1 MIKMHKYTIVI
12 EDISEGKQ
20 EAFAAKIYGTK
31 YEHVEAMADTIPEL
45 FDSIELTLEAIN
57 SD

>member
-20 EAFAAKIYGTK
+20 EAFVAKIFGTK

-45 FDSIELTLEAIN
+45 FESIKLTLEEVN
-57 SD
+57 S